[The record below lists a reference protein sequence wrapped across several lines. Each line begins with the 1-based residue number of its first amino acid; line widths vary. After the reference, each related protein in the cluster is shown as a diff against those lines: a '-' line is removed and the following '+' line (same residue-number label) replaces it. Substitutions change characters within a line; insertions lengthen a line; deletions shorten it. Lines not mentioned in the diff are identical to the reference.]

1 MNLSQHLI
9 NSIMYIGKVVC
20 VQECKG
26 SLILGTLLTIA
37 NEYYYHAEGQ
47 GKGVNT
53 HNFEHTLIH
62 AQLSGR
68 KLSGFCNGIK
78 LCVCMIEE

>member
-1 MNLSQHLI
+1 MQVNLSQHLI
-9 NSIMYIGKVVC
+9 NSIMYIGKVEY

-26 SLILGTLLTIA
+26 SLILGNLLTIA
-37 NEYYYHAEGQ
+37 NENYNHVEGQ

-62 AQLSGR
+62 AQL
-68 KLSGFCNGIK
+68 
-78 LCVCMIEE
+78 